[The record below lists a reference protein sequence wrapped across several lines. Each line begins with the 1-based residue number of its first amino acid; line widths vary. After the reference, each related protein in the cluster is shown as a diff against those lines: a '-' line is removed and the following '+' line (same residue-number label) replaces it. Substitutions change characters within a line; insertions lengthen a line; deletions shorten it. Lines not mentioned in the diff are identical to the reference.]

1 MPPTHGTF
9 RQAARGQSPQAKA
22 AGLCV
27 IGVPHGTG
35 AISSVKHRVLL
46 AVEFLAFLVMGAS
59 LMMVVVS
66 HDRSTRALFAVVV
79 VVLFAMSLQI
89 RNDRVG

>member
-1 MPPTHGTF
+1 
-9 RQAARGQSPQAKA
+9 
-22 AGLCV
+22 
-27 IGVPHGTG
+27 
-35 AISSVKHRVLL
+35 VKHRVLL
-46 AVEFLAFLVMGAS
+46 VVEFLAFLVMGAS

-79 VVLFAMSLQI
+79 VVLFAMSLHI